1 MDWFRL
7 HHGTVNDPK
16 LRVVSRNASVTVRDV
31 LSVWIC
37 MLDCAS
43 QAPERGCLDGWDD
56 EAIAVSLEMDA
67 AQVRAIYEAMQ
78 GRMLDGDRIRNWE
91 KRQPKREDTT
101 AAKRQRDRRVRER
114 DSETVTHRHA
124 SSRNVTTEERR
135 LEEIREEA
143 ASAAIAPRDVVGLLH
158 SACSEAGIDQGKAV
172 NWLGIGQGWL
182 ALGLQDERI
191 LAVIREVAARP
202 GYKPPGTLA
211 YFTPMLTEAAKA
223 PQPQKPAE
231 LSPEERAKLPWRFVR
246 AYKRDGQWRGEG
258 PPPGA
263 KGCTVDPAI
272 LREFGYEVAP

>member
-91 KRQPKREDTT
+91 KRQPKREDVT
-101 AAKRQRDRRVRER
+101 AAKRQRDRRVRAR
-114 DSETVTHRHA
+114 DHETVTQRHA
-124 SSRNVTTEERR
+124 ASRNVTTEERR

-182 ALGLQDERI
+182 ALGLPDERI
-191 LAVIREVAARP
+191 LAVIKEVAARP

-223 PQPQKPAE
+223 PQPQKQAE
-231 LSPEERAKLPWRFVR
+231 LTPEERAKLPWRYVR

-258 PPPGA
+258 PPPGS

-272 LREFGYEVAP
+272 LREFGYEVVA